1 MHAAVEQRDQRLER
15 LDADAREAL
24 GQHVR
29 AQRHRRANR
38 PHRQD
43 LADARGVAAQQVD
56 LQRREIGL
64 LDPRLREVAESGVDA
79 VDRLVAVGLRIDDRA
94 RRRDPGPRLGREAD
108 GRAVVGDGQQIGQ
121 CQAGAVEK
129 NHRSLG
135 YSRAMNIVV
144 LGAQF
149 GDEGKGKIVDLM
161 TPHFSLVARYQ
172 GGHNAGHTVY
182 VSGKKFVLHLI
193 PSGILHDGVMCVIGN
208 GVVVD
213 PQALFKE
220 IEELAQLGIEVGDR
234 LLISEKA
241 HLILPYHRELDVLS
255 EARRG
260 ERKIGTTSRGIGPAY
275 EDKIGRRGIRVCD
288 LVDTKALADEVREN
302 VSARNRMIKD
312 STLDWKPVYDQL
324 LAFGARMRRWT
335 GDVSL
340 ALDLAQKNG
349 QRILIEGAQG
359 AMLDIDHGTYPFVTS
374 SNATIGGAC
383 TGLGIPPKAIG
394 GVLGVAKAYLTRVGE
409 GPFPTELDGEMGN
422 RLRETGQ
429 EYGASTGRPRRCGW
443 YDAVAV
449 RYAVRINGIDSIA
462 LTKLDVLDGL
472 DTIDICTGYKVGD
485 RTITEFPSDINMQG
499 PYTPIYESWPG
510 WTTPTKGV
518 RDYEQ
523 LPAEAKRYIARLE
536 EVSGVPVGMIS
547 TGSDRAE
554 TIIRAGSVVAGWLA

>member
-1 MHAAVEQRDQRLER
+1 
-15 LDADAREAL
+15 
-24 GQHVR
+24 
-29 AQRHRRANR
+29 
-38 PHRQD
+38 
-43 LADARGVAAQQVD
+43 
-56 LQRREIGL
+56 
-64 LDPRLREVAESGVDA
+64 
-79 VDRLVAVGLRIDDRA
+79 
-94 RRRDPGPRLGREAD
+94 
-108 GRAVVGDGQQIGQ
+108 
-121 CQAGAVEK
+121 
-129 NHRSLG
+129 
-135 YSRAMNIVV
+135 MNIVV

-182 VSGKKFVLHLI
+182 VNGKKFVLHLI
-193 PSGILHDGVMCVIGN
+193 PSGILHEGVLCVIGN

-220 IEELAQLGIEVGDR
+220 IEELAQLGIDVGDR

-275 EDKIGRRGIRVCD
+275 EDKVARRGIRVCD

-302 VSARNRMIKD
+302 VSARNRIIKD

-324 LAFGARMRRWT
+324 LVFGKRMRRWT

-340 ALDLAQKNG
+340 VLDQARKKG

-359 AMLDIDHGTYPFVTS
+359 AMLDIDHGTYPYVTS

-449 RYAVRINGIDSIA
+449 RYAVRVNGIDSIA

-472 DTIDICTGYKVGD
+472 DTIDICTGYKVGGH
-485 RTITEFPSDINMQG
+485 TITEFPSDINIQG
-499 PYTPIYESWPG
+499 PYTPVYESWPG
-510 WTTPTKGV
+510 WTKPTKGL
-518 RDYEQ
+518 RDYGK
-523 LPAEAKRYIARLE
+523 LPLEAQRYIARLE
-536 EVSGVPVGMIS
+536 EVSGVPVGLIS

-554 TIIRAGSVVAGWLA
+554 TIIRPGSVVAEWLPTR